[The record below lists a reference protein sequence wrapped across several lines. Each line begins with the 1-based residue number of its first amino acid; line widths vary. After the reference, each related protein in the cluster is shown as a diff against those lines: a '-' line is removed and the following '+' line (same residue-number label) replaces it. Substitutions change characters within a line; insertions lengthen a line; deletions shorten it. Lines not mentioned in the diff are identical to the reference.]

1 MKRKILVVDDDEKIL
16 EILQIYLEKDG
27 YHVIGAVNGVEAL
40 RYFRQERPD
49 LIVLDLML
57 PGMDGEKVCSK
68 IRRESDVPI
77 IMLTAKTTRRDKIT
91 GLDTGA
97 DDYVTKPFDKGEL
110 LARIRANLRRKEK
123 RKEPTIISY
132 GNLAVNEKAREV
144 SVRGDK
150 ADLTSTEFDLLVT
163 LMRDPGSVLSRLQLI
178 HSVFGYGYDGL
189 ERTIDTH
196 INNLRKKIEKNPR
209 QPKYI
214 KTVFGSGYKF
224 DPEISDSIK

>member
-110 LARIRANLRRKEK
+110 LARIRANLRRKEE

-144 SVRGDK
+144 SARGDK